1 MNLRNMMRWGW
12 TVWLSGTVLATVT
25 SAETLETVVLA
36 ERPKAAVLQGEVAV
50 NGISRPDLG
59 RALADSLATELLKT
73 GDYRVFQPD
82 FQPGGG
88 KSRDGSQQ
96 IASPSL
102 QSTLGDYKLDAD
114 LDYVFL
120 ISVFGTGSD
129 YRFSLKKVRA
139 TNHEVVDA
147 REMTLSGKESTL
159 FASITTAVAQF
170 QKRAKDLNLQ
180 QAQALA
186 ASTGAPPH
194 RVAMPVSQRPTVTSS
209 PAPAT
214 ANVAVV
220 TSAPAEE
227 SPGLAE
233 YERYQREQM
242 AAELAKVPKALIYRR
257 LGSIEFTNDTW
268 RFCVIRPQEGVKLGV
283 NDAVHVLYD
292 EDGKVYADL
301 RISGTDSGR
310 LIADYGR
317 TPRHHPLFRGDAVY
331 GWATP

>member
-1 MNLRNMMRWGW
+1 MRWGW
-12 TVWLSGTVLATVT
+12 AAWLSGTVLAAVT

-50 NGISRPDLG
+50 DGVARPDLG

-73 GDYRVFQPD
+73 GDYRVFQPEVRSS
-82 FQPGGG
+82 GG
-88 KSRDGSQQ
+88 KARDGSEQ

-102 QSTLGDYKLDAD
+102 QSVMGDYKLDAD

-120 ISVFGTGSD
+120 ISVFGTGAD

-147 REMTLSGKESTL
+147 REMTFSGKESSL
-159 FASITTAVAQF
+159 FTSITTAVAQF
-170 QKRAKDLNLQ
+170 QKRAKDLNLKQ
-180 QAQALA
+180 MQALA
-186 ASTGAPPH
+186 VNAVAQSRP
-194 RVAMPVSQRPTVTSS
+194 VAMPVSQRPTIAPDSS
-209 PAPAT
+209 PAG

-220 TSAPAEE
+220 TPAVDQSPTEE

-233 YERYQREQM
+233 YQRYQREQM
-242 AAELAKVPKALIYRR
+242 EAELAKVPKALIYRR
-257 LGSIEFTNDTW
+257 LGSIELTNDTW